1 MRRSSLPVVSLWFAS
16 LAPAVAQCGIA
27 FNALLPANGVDGEV
41 IAAATW
47 DVDGAGPLSP
57 EVVVAGNFTRA
68 GGLQSPGIARWRTSS
83 GVWSTMSP
91 PSGAAITAMVTL
103 PNGDLAVAAGGVHL
117 WNGTWTTTSGAPA
130 ATALA
135 VAGNGD
141 LLAVAGASVHR
152 RSAGV
157 WQSIGAPA
165 GASLLRTIV
174 GMPNGDIMVAGF
186 FQVGSISFGSV
197 ARFDG
202 TSWSVIGPGINSGDE
217 FRCMLV
223 RPNGDLW
230 VGGRFFDAGGLGI
243 NRIARWNGSSW
254 SALPSFSAASAA
266 TVLAMSNLPNGAAVV
281 VGALPFAD
289 HAQVFQNGAW
299 SSLGVPVPPS
309 QPNQVNAVVALPDG
323 GVVIGGNFTT
333 VGAATVGN
341 LALARAGSWS
351 PLWSGVAGDVDAAV
365 LLGDGRLVVTGEFSS
380 LFGVAASRIGIRGT
394 DGSWTGLPALD
405 GRGLA
410 VAAGAAGEFYVGGS
424 FVTAGT
430 QVGNGIAR
438 WDGAG
443 WQPLGTGLA
452 SFGAPGVVRAL
463 LPLPGGEV
471 IVGGSFQSAGG
482 APAQNVARWN
492 GSAWSAL
499 GPGLGG
505 AVRAL
510 ARLPDG
516 TIVAG
521 GDFNSLAGQ
530 FVSRWNGSS
539 WQPYGTPPSGAVRA
553 LVVDGADLILGGS
566 FSGPGPQPNYS
577 LGRSSAGAWI
587 PFGPAGAASTIV
599 RLPDASLLVGGAFQ
613 LPAGSAGLLRV
624 QGQSASVVAAGS
636 VEVRALVLQASG
648 QLFVGGAF
656 GSIGSVVSSGLVR
669 AAPVCAA
676 NAVVVGAGCTGSGGP
691 NVLASLALPWIG
703 ATSVARASGMP
714 ATGIAAFV
722 RGVASADVLL
732 SSLLPQAGAGCR
744 LRVDP
749 LLLDA
754 VVPAAG
760 VAVGQLVLPNDI
772 ALIGQSFC
780 EQVVAL
786 ELDPQANLLT
796 VTATNALSLTI
807 GSF

>member
-1 MRRSSLPVVSLWFAS
+1 M
-16 LAPAVAQCGIA
+16 
-27 FNALLPANGVDGEV
+27 

-57 EVVVAGNFTRA
+57 EVVVAGNFTHA

-83 GVWSTMSP
+83 GVWSTMPP
-91 PSGAAITAMVTL
+91 PSAAAITAMVTL
-103 PNGDLAVAAGGVHL
+103 PNGDLAAAAGGVHI
-117 WNGTWTTTSGAPA
+117 WNGTWTATSGAPP

-135 VAGNGD
+135 AAGNGD
-141 LLAVAGASVHR
+141 LLAVAGATVHR

-157 WQSIGAPA
+157 WQSLGAPA
-165 GASLLRTIV
+165 GASLLRTIA
-174 GMPNGDIMVAGF
+174 GMPNGDIMVAGN
-186 FQVGSISFGSV
+186 FQVGSIAFGSV

-202 TSWSVIGPGINSGDE
+202 TSWSVIGPGIWSGDE

-254 SALPSFSAASAA
+254 SSLPAFSAATAA

-281 VGALPFAD
+281 VGDLPFAD
-289 HAQVFQNGAW
+289 HAQVFQSGAW

-333 VGAATVGN
+333 AGAVQVGH
-341 LALARAGSWS
+341 LALTRAGSWS
-351 PLWSGVAGDVDAAV
+351 PLWSGVAGEVDAA
-365 LLGDGRLVVTGEFSS
+365 LPLGDGRLVVTGEFSS
-380 LFGVAASRIGIRGT
+380 LFSVPASRIGIRGT

-410 VAAGAAGEFYVGGS
+410 VAAAAAPGEFYVGGS
-424 FVTAGT
+424 FVMAGT
-430 QVGNGIAR
+430 QIGNGIAR

-443 WQPLGTGLA
+443 WQPLGSGTA
-452 SFGAPGVVRAL
+452 SFAATGVVRAL
-463 LPLPGGEV
+463 LPLPGGDL
-471 IVGGSFQSAGG
+471 IVGGSFLSAGG
-482 APAQNVARWN
+482 VSAVNVARWN
-492 GSAWSAL
+492 GSVWSAL
-499 GPGLGG
+499 GPGLFG
-505 AVRAL
+505 AVRTL

-516 TIVAG
+516 SIVAG
-521 GDFNSLAGQ
+521 GDFNSISGQ
-530 FVSRWNGSS
+530 YVSRWNGSA

-566 FSGPGPQPNYS
+566 FSGPGPQQNYS
-577 LGRSSAGAWI
+577 LGRSSAGAWL
-587 PFGPAGAASTIV
+587 PFGPAGAASTLV
-599 RLPDASLLVGGAFQ
+599 RLPDASLLVGGGFQ

-624 QGQSASVVAAGS
+624 QGASATVVAAGAI
-636 VEVRALVLQASG
+636 EVRALAQQSSG

-656 GSIGSVVSSGLVR
+656 ASIGNVASAGLVQ
-669 AAPVCAA
+669 AGPVCAA
-676 NAVVVGAGCTGSGGP
+676 NAVVAGTGCTGSGGP
-691 NVLASLALPWIG
+691 NVLASLELPWIG

-722 RGVASADVLL
+722 HGVASADVLL

-754 VVPAAG
+754 VVPTAG
-760 VAVGQLVLPNDI
+760 VAVGQLALPNHI
-772 ALIGQSFC
+772 ALIGQSWRQ
-780 EQVVAL
+780 QVIAL

-796 VTATNALSLTI
+796 VTATNALDLTI